1 MRLFRRRGNRG
12 SRAQSLV
19 EFTMIIPI
27 LMTLTLTIAEF
38 GVAFGTNMTM
48 VEATREGA
56 RVGAVLVNGA
66 SSFGCTGFTGSTNV
80 DPQII
85 AAVQRAIE
93 SPGSGITLANVD
105 WIHIYE
111 VDKNGNVV
119 ANTTNEWKVK
129 KSTDATTAVCGVN
142 LDFAAPT
149 TAPWPA
155 SSRNST
161 LPVASIGVAIQ
172 YEYQPFTPLF
182 AIADL
187 VGIHQI
193 TMVDS
198 TVMALEPS

>member
-1 MRLFRRRGNRG
+1 MIHLFGRGRNRRSRG
-12 SRAQSLV
+12 QSLV

-27 LMTLTLTIAEF
+27 LMTMTLIIAEF

-66 SSFGCTGFTGSTNV
+66 GSFGCTGFTGSANV

-93 SPGSGITLANVD
+93 SPGSGVALANVD
-105 WIHIYE
+105 WIHIYQ
-111 VDKNGNVV
+111 VDKDGNTV
-119 ANTTNEWKVK
+119 ALSTNEWKVK
-129 KSTDATTAVCGVN
+129 KGTDADTKVCGVT
-142 LDFAAPT
+142 LDFT
-149 TAPWPA
+149 QISVQWPA
-155 SSRNST
+155 SARNST
-161 LPVASIGVAIQ
+161 LPVTSIGVSIQ

-182 AIADL
+182 AIAGL
-187 VGIHQI
+187 AGIHQV